1 MATDDSAKHA
11 KQAATAAT
19 LPHGLLCL
27 ADSDA
32 VKAELAEAA
41 MNSEGDDMRCS
52 HGTALPA
59 VIIESPSAVSTYA
72 SAEQERRTAR

>member
-32 VKAELAEAA
+32 VAELAEAA